1 MNQTRFNFFQIA
13 LLGGAGL
20 FAIIGFMLFAGI
32 IPSPWGNSS
41 NKNYGTITVW
51 GTIPAAAFK
60 DAWATAYPNIDTL
73 RVTYVAKSS
82 QDFNAALT
90 GALANGAG
98 PDAVILAQED
108 LYAHKEQLVSL
119 GVNAR
124 DFKNTFITEGEL
136 YLDPAGPLAMPLV
149 VDPMVMYWN
158 RDLYAAGGVASAP
171 TSWTAFYTDPLQG
184 ITKRGATQG
193 SITQSVLAFGQ
204 FQNVTHAKDILA
216 MLMLQTGDPITAY
229 QQQQGS
235 DTQTLVSMIA
245 NSMNAPAAPAA
256 SALRF
261 YTRFADPV
269 RIEYSWNGSLPFS
282 QDFFAQGGLATYFGY
297 ASERATI
304 ASKNPHLNFDV
315 AVVPQAANEAGA
327 PGVPAT
333 FGELYAYGVLRQAPN
348 QAGALYGA
356 QVLAAARFVGALSSQ
371 MNVAPARRDLLG
383 VRSADPYQDIANRSA
398 LIAHGWIDPSPTNT
412 ARAFQLAIED
422 VLSGRR
428 QPQEAV
434 NTIDSRIN
442 ELISQSSTS
451 L

>member
-1 MNQTRFNFFQIA
+1 MNQSRFNFFQIA
-13 LLGGAGL
+13 LMGGAGL
-20 FAIIGFMLFAGI
+20 FAIIAFMLFAGV
-32 IPSPWGNSS
+32 IPSPWGSAS
-41 NKNYGTITVW
+41 HKNYGTITVW
-51 GTIPAAAFK
+51 GTIPSEAFK
-60 DAWATAYPNIDTL
+60 NAWAAAYPNIDTL
-73 RVTYVAKSS
+73 RVNYVAKDP
-82 QDFNAALT
+82 QDFNVALT
-90 GALANGAG
+90 AALANGAG
-98 PDAVILAQED
+98 PDAVILDQED
-108 LYAHKEQLVSL
+108 LYAHKNQLAPL
-119 GVNAR
+119 GVNTR

-184 ITKRGATQG
+184 LTKLGATQG
-193 SITQSVLAFGQ
+193 SITQSALAFGQ
-204 FQNVTHAKDILA
+204 FQNVTHAKDILS
-216 MLMLQTGDPITAY
+216 MLILQTGDPITAY
-229 QQQQGS
+229 QQQGN

-269 RIEYSWNGSLPFS
+269 RVEYSWNGSLPPS

-304 ASKNPHLNFDV
+304 ASKNPHLNFDI
-315 AVVPQAANEAGA
+315 AVVPQAANESGA

-333 FGELYAYGVLRQAPN
+333 FGRLYAYGVLRQAPN

-356 QVLAAARFVGALSSQ
+356 QVLAAAKFAGALSSQ
-371 MNVAPARRDLLG
+371 MSAAPARRDLLA

-398 LIAHGWIDPSPTNT
+398 LIAHGWIDPSPANT
-412 ARAFQLAIED
+412 ARAFGLAVED
-422 VLSGRR
+422 ILSGRR
-428 QPQEAV
+428 EPQEAI

-442 ELISQSSTS
+442 ELINQNGTS